1 MIWKPI
7 VWTQMLV
14 TQMLWYSNVFH
25 SNVLSFKTFDTQMF
39 WKTTWHA
46 NVLASFCCAEAS
58 KSHQIH
64 PSLILH
70 PNQCPSYFCAP
81 LARFFAI
88 RKDYKHHRGWAWV
101 YFHFATQPFQINFVS
116 KIFLFPECSDSL
128 LWWCKGSTLQ
138 HKSHIKCIPLIFLP
152 FPHQVSLKCFAA
164 KLSFQSKA
172 FFLLVLLAKLNVP
185 KLKSCI
191 HL

>member
-46 NVLASFCCAEAS
+46 NVLAGLCCAEAS

-81 LARFFAI
+81 LARFLPSEKIVNITGDEHGSIFI
-88 RKDYKHHRGWAWV
+88 LPLNNSKSILPVRYSC
-101 YFHFATQPFQINFVS
+101 FQNVPTRFCGGAGI
-116 KIFLFPECSDSL
+116 
-128 LWWCKGSTLQ
+128 
-138 HKSHIKCIPLIFLP
+138 KSAGGE
-152 FPHQVSLKCFAA
+152 PHQMH
-164 KLSFQSKA
+164 QII
-172 FFLLVLLAKLNVP
+172 
-185 KLKSCI
+185 KSSNAS
-191 HL
+191 H